1 MVQRWHP
8 RQLVHF
14 YLMLFYQFVAFIYCN
29 SLNIPSAFKP
39 TPLSVQ
45 LPHCLATHLSISDSL
60 RLWCYINLLTYLLTL
75 LACGYIL
82 TELIHQKSGWSHL

>member
-60 RLWCYINLLTYLLTL
+60 RLWCYINLLTYLLT
-75 LACGYIL
+75 YITGL
-82 TELIHQKSGWSHL
+82 WPHFN